1 MGLAGW
7 RFPGRPTVADVIS
20 AAAALALRACTA
32 RPTSAQLPNNPS
44 EMSALCGPMFAN
56 SEPVAWAPW
65 QPDEHL
71 NVSQTSPHDAWVAHA
86 SSEAGTSQSELW
98 GVDPDTARLGDES
111 WFNTNESSYSTE
123 PLAMP
128 LGQEEPQR
136 APFALSFEP
145 SSVPG
150 RRPLHH
156 TCREIDDAES
166 TEREDS
172 EDSDVDASIRCP
184 NCGEVKGSKGT
195 WCRSPSC
202 AKRRETLAKAQI
214 RKVDSK
220 TVFQYDEPAYRTPPV
235 PEPEVVVEKPRTVS
249 GAPARPAASQAPREA
264 PLKKPRPAASETTAP
279 ASAKQSSPRE
289 LFMAEVTELQEK
301 NGTPFAKVPTVGMK
315 ALDLYTLYEEV
326 SSRGGLHGAS
336 SPFAKCGHEKA
347 HLRRAR
353 QRW

>member
-86 SSEAGTSQSELW
+86 SSEAGTSQSESELW

-136 APFALSFEP
+136 APFTLSFEP

-150 RRPLHH
+150 RLPLHP

-235 PEPEVVVEKPRTVS
+235 PEPEEVVEREKPAEVKAAAAPPAPPAHASRAGAWS
-249 GAPARPAASQAPREA
+249 GGRGRSRGRSLAELAGEEGGSGRPA
-264 PLKKPRPAASETTAP
+264 
-279 ASAKQSSPRE
+279 
-289 LFMAEVTELQEK
+289 
-301 NGTPFAKVPTVGMK
+301 
-315 ALDLYTLYEEV
+315 
-326 SSRGGLHGAS
+326 SRGRSLAELAGEEPGLVGRGGRAGQRAS
-336 SPFAKCGHEKA
+336 GG
-347 HLRRAR
+347 
-353 QRW
+353 RW